1 MNKNFQFLAEE
12 LGDPY
17 ERVPFSEHE
26 LDYCADRVPPALVE
40 FLAYSGHAIYLDG
53 GVTVCPPSEFAS
65 ILALVFKAD
74 PDLSHKDCTLVSY
87 GAFGELAVWSQRHGL
102 VFVNLIE
109 GKVSSPRLAP
119 SEFPPSLMP
128 KPRSSPPDPNN
139 VSAGTV
145 LTDEDSYDFLDF
157 TGDLMLK
164 RCIAAHG
171 ALALGECYGFFPAL
185 ALAGL
190 ESPFR
195 RVENIRRV
203 RALEHFAILAQMQ
216 PFYLT
221 KFGPGGVTR
230 VRQIG

>member
-1 MNKNFQFLAEE
+1 MDENFQYVAEE
-12 LGDPY
+12 LGAPY
-17 ERVPFSEHE
+17 EKVPFSARE
-26 LDYCADRVPPALVE
+26 LDYCADRLPRRLVE
-40 FLAYSGHAIYLDG
+40 FMAYSGHAIYLEG

-74 PDLSHKDCTLVSY
+74 PDLSHKDCSSISY
-87 GAFGELAVWSQRHGL
+87 GAFGKLKVWSHRHGIIAIDL
-102 VFVNLIE
+102 VE
-109 GKVSSPRLAP
+109 GEVSSPRLAP
-119 SEFPPSLMP
+119 SEFRPGLVQ
-128 KPRSSPPDPNN
+128 KAKAPPDPNV

-145 LTDEDSYDFLDF
+145 MIYEDSYDFLDF
-157 TGDLMLK
+157 SGELMLH

-171 ALALGECYGFFPAL
+171 RLALGECYGFFPAL

-216 PFYLT
+216 PFFLRKT
-221 KFGPGGVTR
+221 GPEGNVR

>member
-1 MNKNFQFLAEE
+1 MDENFQFVAEE
-12 LGDPY
+12 LDPPL
-17 ERVPFSEHE
+17 ERVPFSDRE
-26 LDYCADRVPPALVE
+26 LDYCAERLPPRLVE
-40 FLAYSGHAIYLDG
+40 FMAHSGHATYFDG

-87 GAFGELAVWSQRHGL
+87 GAFGRLAVWSERHGIVDIEL
-102 VFVNLIE
+102 VE
-109 GKVSSPRLAP
+109 GEVSSARLAP
-119 SEFPPSLMP
+119 SEFPPSLMR
-128 KPRSSPPDPNN
+128 KPRSSPPDPNV

-145 LTDEDSYDFLDF
+145 LTSEDRYDFLDF
-157 TGDLMLK
+157 TGDLMLE

-216 PFYLT
+216 PFYLRRT
-221 KFGPGGVTR
+221 GRRGNER